1 MPNAPRRTRASA
13 TEDTAVTEPAGG
25 AAPDP
30 AARAWGIALLAA
42 AIGAVVGMLFLH
54 YRNPPAIGPAT
65 GFAVFAAVLL
75 LAAAIERV
83 LEGIGQFVPL
93 GGDTRVHPS
102 LRPVRAAVTLGL
114 ACGLAMAACGYF
126 GLGVLHA
133 FGDNGSPRY
142 VDVVV
147 TGLGIGALTKPL
159 HDLVV
164 ILDHAARR
172 RAAPD

>member
-13 TEDTAVTEPAGG
+13 TEDTAVTEPTD
-25 AAPDP
+25 AAASDP
-30 AARAWGIALLAA
+30 VARAWGIALLAA

-65 GFAVFAAVLL
+65 GFGVFAAVLL
-75 LAAAIERV
+75 LAAASERV
-83 LEGIGQFVPL
+83 LEGVSHFVPL
-93 GGDTRVHPS
+93 GGDTRAHPS
-102 LRPVRAAVTLGL
+102 LRPARAAVMLGL
-114 ACGLAMAACGYF
+114 ACALAMAACGYF

-133 FGDNGSPRY
+133 FGDTGSPRY
-142 VDVVV
+142 IDVIV

-164 ILDHAARR
+164 ILEHAARR
-172 RAAPD
+172 RSAPD